1 MDKILERA
9 VEAARARHP
18 DGEWERLL
26 PTERTE
32 AIYREMRR
40 IDAERAETA
49 DPVASVA
56 ERRKRKLDG
65 SSEGFRGQPHR

>member
-1 MDKILERA
+1 MDAILERA

-18 DGEWERLL
+18 EGEWERLL

-40 IDAERAETA
+40 IDAEVAET
-49 DPVASVA
+49 
-56 ERRKRKLDG
+56 ERPAKRHKGKLSG
-65 SSEGFRGQPHR
+65 PGAGIRGQASA